1 MKVPAALLILATT
14 LSAAPSDGEILI
26 VYDNTSI
33 AAGIQGDWGFA
44 AAVTFAGHRVLFDTG
59 TKPDVLLSNLEK
71 LKVDPGSIEQV
82 LISHAHRDHF
92 GGLFSIWRKNSR
104 MSVHFLDAFP
114 SSLFRE
120 AEAAGI
126 RPSRATG
133 PFELTPGIL
142 STGIVEGN
150 PPEQSMVLETSRGIV
165 LLTGCS
171 HPGLVKI
178 VETVER
184 QRNKHSILLVVG
196 GFHMGG
202 QDEATIRRSIARLK
216 EMKVVEVI
224 PTHCT
229 PELASRLFKEAYAER
244 CRPGGAGT
252 RIALD

>member
-1 MKVPAALLILATT
+1 MRSLAALFILAAALGT
-14 LSAAPSDGEILI
+14 APSDGEILI

-33 AAGIQGDWGFA
+33 AAGIQEDWGFA
-44 AAVTFAGHRVLFDTG
+44 AVVTFSGHRVLFDTG

-104 MSVHFLDAFP
+104 MSVHFLDVFP

-120 AEAAGI
+120 AEAVGI
-126 RPSRATG
+126 KPNRVTG
-133 PFELTPGIL
+133 PFELTSRIF
-142 STGIVEGN
+142 STGVVEGN
-150 PPEQSMVLETSRGIV
+150 PPEQSMILETSRGIV

-178 VETVER
+178 VEAVER
-184 QRNKHSILLVVG
+184 QRNRDSILLVVG
-196 GFHMGG
+196 GYHMGG

-216 EMKVVEVI
+216 EMKVAEVF

-229 PELASRLFKEAYAER
+229 GELASRLFKEAYGER

-252 RIALD
+252 RIPLD